1 MNPPTLARDPG
12 SWAMPPA
19 QGMPPVLPRPEGLLL
34 DAMGTLIGLRQSVG
48 HTYAALAAEHGLSVG
63 AAAIDAVFPR
73 IHRQAPPLAFPG
85 LEGAALE
92 AAERQW
98 WAERIAAA
106 LAAAGLEEPLP
117 PALADALFDRF
128 AQADLWRVYDDVGEA
143 LMRWHRRGLRLAV
156 VSNFDGRLIGLLR
169 NLGLADWISVVVVS
183 SAAGAAKPDPAPFA
197 QALAQLGLSPGQAW
211 HVGDSPEDEIGA
223 RAAGLPCVRIRRT

>member
-1 MNPPTLARDPG
+1 
-12 SWAMPPA
+12 MPPA
-19 QGMPPVLPRPEGLLL
+19 QGTPPALPRPEGLLF

-143 LMRWHRRGLRLAV
+143 LKRWHRRGLRLAV

-169 NLGLADWISVVVVS
+169 DLGLADWISVVVVS

-211 HVGDSPEDEIGA
+211 HVGDSPDDELGA

>member
-1 MNPPTLARDPG
+1 
-12 SWAMPPA
+12 MPPA

-106 LAAAGLEEPLP
+106 LAAAGLQEPLR

-143 LMRWHRRGLRLAV
+143 
-156 VSNFDGRLIGLLR
+156 
-169 NLGLADWISVVVVS
+169 
-183 SAAGAAKPDPAPFA
+183 
-197 QALAQLGLSPGQAW
+197 
-211 HVGDSPEDEIGA
+211 
-223 RAAGLPCVRIRRT
+223 

>member
-1 MNPPTLARDPG
+1 
-12 SWAMPPA
+12 MPPA
-19 QGMPPVLPRPEGLLL
+19 QGTPPALPRPEGLLL

-63 AAAIDAVFPR
+63 AGAIDAVFPR

-85 LEGAALE
+85 LDGAALE

-128 AQADLWRVYDDVGEA
+128 AQADLWRVYDDVAAA
-143 LMRWHRRGLRLAV
+143 LERWHRRGLRLAV
-156 VSNFDGRLIGLLR
+156 VSNFDGRLVGLLR
-169 NLGLADWISVVVVS
+169 DLGLADWI
-183 SAAGAAKPDPAPFA
+183 
-197 QALAQLGLSPGQAW
+197 
-211 HVGDSPEDEIGA
+211 
-223 RAAGLPCVRIRRT
+223 